1 MAGQIADIPARTA
14 NRASIIAAATRLFAR
29 NGYAASM
36 EHIAAEAKVAKQTVY
51 NHFASKEALL
61 TAIVDALVE
70 QLGGA
75 LPEPESGIDDPQA
88 TLLDYARRLVAILVQ
103 PEALGLHRVLIAGAP
118 HHPELARIA
127 YEAGVVQS
135 TQRLARYLREQA
147 ARGAL
152 AVPDAELAAEQ
163 LLGALRGNIQLR
175 ALLLRDGAQ
184 DRAALE
190 RYAAAVIDAFLRA
203 HRAPRS

>member
-1 MAGQIADIPARTA
+1 MASQVADMSARTA

-36 EHIAAEAKVAKQTVY
+36 EHIAAEARVAKQTVY

-61 TAIVDALVE
+61 TAIVDTLVDR
-70 QLGGA
+70 LGGA
-75 LPEPESGIDDPQA
+75 LPEPDSGIDDPHA

-127 YEAGVVQS
+127 YQTGVVQS
-135 TQRLARYLREQA
+135 TQRLARYLRGQT

-152 AVPDAELAAEQ
+152 AVPDPDLAAEQ

-175 ALLLRDGAQ
+175 ALLLRDGGQ
-184 DRAALE
+184 DHAALE
-190 RYAAAVIDAFLRA
+190 RYAGAVIDAFLRA
-203 HRAPRS
+203 HRPTES